1 MGDPKIMDCSHRR
14 TLAAVA
20 LLACLLTPASA
31 PALSLLNLNA
41 GASFTSGDGNLMFSF
56 EPGSIMLAGALSSD
70 LSVYT
75 VDVLSQGFRVTGPMA
90 VADGGV
96 GVLTLAYDVGT
107 VAGTLATATLTSMP
121 SASGLGALAFL
132 GQSAS
137 GLGDLVNVA
146 TGGGLNIPAATL
158 TAAGGSSSQVL
169 TSLQLLTLGAGQFAG
184 ATFFE
189 QTFGIAV
196 PEPSTG
202 LLLLSGLLGLALIGS
217 RNPEDPH

>member
-1 MGDPKIMDCSHRR
+1 MGDPKIMDCSRRR

-20 LLACLLTPASA
+20 LLACFLTPASA
-31 PALSLLNLNA
+31 PALSLLDLDA
-41 GASFTSGDGNLMFSF
+41 GASFTSGDGDLMFSF
-56 EPGSIMLAGALSSD
+56 EPGSIMLAGALSTD

-75 VDVLSQGFRVTGPMA
+75 VDVLSHGFRVTGPMA

-107 VAGTLATATLTSMP
+107 IAGTLATATLTSLP

-137 GLGDLVNVA
+137 GLGDLVNAA
-146 TGGGLNIPAATL
+146 TGGGLNIPHATL
-158 TAAGGSSSQVL
+158 TAEGGATSQVL
-169 TSLQLLTLGAGQFAG
+169 TSLQLMTLQPGQFA
-184 ATFFE
+184 AVAFFE

-202 LLLLSGLLGLALIGS
+202 LLLLSGLLGLALIGN
-217 RNPEDPH
+217 RNPANPE